1 MPDTDVQ
8 TQAARNKQSQA
19 SKTATLNMLKA
30 KKRATTEFTLYLTD
44 DDGENQ
50 EVKLKYTAIGAKEYD
65 KLVSK
70 FPPKA
75 EQRLEGAIFDIDKFA
90 PALISACCL
99 EPTMAEEDAKEIWDS
114 PDWSRGDLMVLFRQ
128 AVDLNN
134 RGIDVP
140 FSESG

>member
-1 MPDTDVQ
+1 MTEVE
-8 TQAARNKQSQA
+8 TQAARRKQSQA
-19 SKTATLNMLKA
+19 SKAATLNMLKA
-30 KKRATTEFTLYLTD
+30 KKRATAEFTLYLTD
-44 DDGENQ
+44 EGGEKQ
-50 EVKLKYTAIGAKEYD
+50 EVTLKYTAIGAKDYD

-70 FPPKA
+70 FPPKS
-75 EQRLEGAIFDIDKFA
+75 EQRLEGAVFDIDKFA

-99 EPTMAEEDAKEIWDS
+99 EPEMSVEDATEIWDS

-140 FSESG
+140 FNENG